1 MINGIIPKKAIRLPV
16 VITSVLTI
24 VRLSEIESTIKRY
37 EKINSAEDFPV
48 VRRTIASRKAS
59 TQM

>member
-1 MINGIIPKKAIRLPV
+1 MNGIMPIKAIRLPV
-16 VITSVLTI
+16 VITSVFTI